1 MYYAT
6 NFSISLHNH
15 FQINDKLQRLELE
28 RATKL
33 KEIERQRSVRAA
45 KEQAA
50 EALEAAS
57 RSQQILRTS
66 QARLSAEGRA
76 TELAERGVYL
86 R

>member
-1 MYYAT
+1 M
-6 NFSISLHNH
+6 NFYISWFHH
-15 FQINDKLQRLELE
+15 SQINDKLQRLELE

-76 TELAERGVYL
+76 TELAERGIHIL
-86 R
+86 C